1 MKLFFGAL
9 GPRFL
14 GGDVGD
20 IFPEDLMSMTL
31 VPFITAN
38 FSVPLTSIDHPR
50 ETKISL
56 L

>member
-1 MKLFFGAL
+1 MRLFFGAL
-9 GPRFL
+9 GPWFL
-14 GGDVGD
+14 GGDVED

-38 FSVPLTSIDHPR
+38 LSVPLTSIDHPR
-50 ETKISL
+50 EARVSL